1 MAALYCA
8 VAQTAASAVLNMGTV
23 VSPKCTT
30 QAQAGFKEDELDTN
44 AITLVEEV
52 LKMFT
57 YIGKVIK
64 NSTRAG
70 GHVSFYL
77 FNLKCASSWKEGIDN
92 EIRKPSIKEDVW
104 NDRDS

>member
-30 QAQAGFKEDELDTN
+30 QAQAGFKEDDLDAN

-70 GHVSFYL
+70 GHVSFIYFIIYL
-77 FNLKCASSWKEGIDN
+77 IEKCNG
-92 EIRKPSIKEDVW
+92 RCMG
-104 NDRDS
+104 